1 MAKKRLQKKREATKT
16 AASKST
22 APVKEA
28 VKVEAE
34 TAKVE
39 TKKVEPVKVETKKV
53 EPAKVETTK
62 TEPVKVETK
71 KVDAVKVETSKTEPV
86 KVETKKVEPVKVE
99 TTKTEPLKVE
109 TAKTESVKIESHKE
123 DTAKVETSKTEAP
136 KVSAK
141 EAAAKIPARDDD
153 AIYCERLSRHLDELK
168 WLYCE
173 LYQDN
178 PYVTMHLND
187 LLTVLKKFYDMRSN
201 DLKESDI
208 RRAKDPKWYKRND
221 LTGMMMYVNAFAG
234 TLSGLEKKLDYVQ
247 ECHVNY
253 LHLMPLLESPKGR
266 SDGGY
271 AVADFRKVQEELGNM
286 DDFAHLT
293 SECHKRGIS
302 VCLDFVMN
310 HTSEDHE
317 WAKRARAGER
327 EYQDRYFFFDS
338 YDIPSLYEQ
347 TCPQVFPTTAP
358 GNFTWLDDIHKHVMT
373 TFYPYQWDL
382 NYANPAV
389 FVDMTKSILHLANLG
404 VEVFRIDAVPYIWK
418 QLGTTCRNLPQVH
431 TIVRMLRMVLECVC
445 PAVILKGE
453 VVMAPKELAAYFG
466 TPEKPECHMLYNV
479 STMVNLWGALASR
492 DTRLLKAQLDALHA
506 LPDNCWF
513 VNYLRCHDDIGW
525 GLDEAV
531 ENRLGIDPQKHKE
544 YLYHFYEGNFPG
556 SWAKGELY
564 NYDPAT
570 GDARSCGTTASL
582 CGVEQALEK
591 GDKTA
596 LDYAVKRDLLLH
608 TAMAFLQGFP
618 MLNCGDE
625 IAQLN
630 GWDYKNDPDRV
641 EDSRNL
647 HRTKFNW
654 ENAKQ
659 RTRKGTL
666 QNQLWQGMEQL
677 RQMRAD
683 PCFAPDAWVT
693 TWDSHN
699 PGVLALVR
707 KRGEETLVGLFNF
720 TEYPAGA
727 SLDALGGKYTTAD
740 GKTVWLA
747 DVELQPYQAL
757 LVKKA

>member
-1 MAKKRLQKKREATKT
+1 MKDQT
-16 AASKST
+16 AFST
-22 APVKEA
+22 RFAR
-28 VKVEAE
+28 
-34 TAKVE
+34 
-39 TKKVEPVKVETKKV
+39 
-53 EPAKVETTK
+53 
-62 TEPVKVETK
+62 
-71 KVDAVKVETSKTEPV
+71 
-86 KVETKKVEPVKVE
+86 
-99 TTKTEPLKVE
+99 
-109 TAKTESVKIESHKE
+109 HK
-123 DTAKVETSKTEAP
+123 
-136 KVSAK
+136 
-141 EAAAKIPARDDD
+141 
-153 AIYCERLSRHLDELK
+153 DELE
-168 WLYCE
+168 WLFME
-173 LYQDN
+173 LYHN
-178 PYVTMHLND
+178 REGLE
-187 LLTVLKKFYDMRSN
+187 VLEREMAEAYNARSAE
-201 DLKESDI
+201 LKALDKARS
-208 RRAKDPKWYKRND
+208 ADPEWYKRGNMFGMTMYTD
-221 LTGMMMYVNAFAG
+221 LFAG
-234 TLSGLEKKLDYVQ
+234 NLKELAKKLPYLKEQ
-247 ECHVNY
+247 KLTY
-253 LHLMPLLESPKGR
+253 LHLMPLLQMPHPHN
-266 SDGGY
+266 DGGY
-271 AVADFRKVQEELGNM
+271 AVEDFDTVDPALGTNKDLENLTRELRK
-286 DDFAHLT
+286 A
-293 SECHKRGIS
+293 GIS
-302 VCLDFVMN
+302 LCLDFVMN
-310 HTSEDHE
+310 HTASTHRWAMAAKAGDPWFQAYYHLYED
-317 WAKRARAGER
+317 RT
-327 EYQDRYFFFDS
+327 
-338 YDIPSLYEQ
+338 IPDQYEQ
-347 TCPQVFPTTAP
+347 TVPQVFPNTAP
-358 GNFTWLDDIHKHVMT
+358 GNFTWCEEMHKWVLT
-373 TFYPYQWDL
+373 TFHDYQWDL

-531 ENRLGIDPQKHKE
+531 EKRLGIDPQKHKE

-591 GDKTA
+591 DDKTA

-647 HRTKFNW
+647 HRSKFNW
-654 ENAKQ
+654 GIVKY
-659 RTRKGTL
+659 
-666 QNQLWQGMEQL
+666 
-677 RQMRAD
+677 
-683 PCFAPDAWVT
+683 P
-693 TWDSHN
+693 H
-699 PGVLALVR
+699 
-707 KRGEETLVGLFNF
+707 
-720 TEYPAGA
+720 PAGA
-727 SLDALGGKYTTAD
+727 PAGSTLGTVTSLAINVDSPKADAAADFINWCVSEDGAQAIAKTGTFPACGSSATSDIIKSTEGFPDDANSVDALTTSNVYLEMPYTQYASDIETILNAEHD
-740 GKTVWLA
+740 AIMTMSETVDEGIQNMNDQVPAVLG
-747 DVELQPYQAL
+747 
-757 LVKKA
+757 

>member
-1 MAKKRLQKKREATKT
+1 MAAKQEFESRFAKHKDELEWLFMELYHDREALHTL
-16 AASKST
+16 
-22 APVKEA
+22 
-28 VKVEAE
+28 EAE
-34 TAKVE
+34 MEQAWNARTA
-39 TKKVEPVKVETKKV
+39 
-53 EPAKVETTK
+53 
-62 TEPVKVETK
+62 
-71 KVDAVKVETSKTEPV
+71 
-86 KVETKKVEPVKVE
+86 
-99 TTKTEPLKVE
+99 
-109 TAKTESVKIESHKE
+109 
-123 DTAKVETSKTEAP
+123 
-136 KVSAK
+136 
-141 EAAAKIPARDDD
+141 
-153 AIYCERLSRHLDELK
+153 ELK
-168 WLYCE
+168 AL
-173 LYQDN
+173 D
-178 PYVTMHLND
+178 
-187 LLTVLKKFYDMRSN
+187 KARS
-201 DLKESDI
+201 
-208 RRAKDPKWYKRND
+208 ADPEWYKRGNMFGMTMYTD
-221 LTGMMMYVNAFAG
+221 LFAG
-234 TLSGLEKKLDYVQ
+234 NLKELAKKLPYLKEQ
-247 ECHVNY
+247 KLTY
-253 LHLMPLLESPKGR
+253 LHLMPLLQMPHPHN
-266 SDGGY
+266 DGGY
-271 AVADFRKVQEELGNM
+271 AVEDFDTVDPALGTNKDLENLTRELRKAD
-286 DDFAHLT
+286 
-293 SECHKRGIS
+293 IS
-302 VCLDFVMN
+302 LCLDFVMN
-310 HTSEDHE
+310 HTASTHR
-317 WAKRARAGER
+317 WAMAAKAGDAT
-327 EYQDRYFFFDS
+327 YQAYYHCYDDRT
-338 YDIPSLYEQ
+338 IPDQYEQ
-347 TCPQVFPTTAP
+347 TVPQVFPNTAP
-358 GNFTWLDDIHKHVMT
+358 GNFTWCEEMHKWVLT
-373 TFYPYQWDL
+373 TFHDYQWDL

-591 GDKTA
+591 NDTIA

-647 HRTKFNW
+647 HRSKFNW

-666 QNQLWQGMEQL
+666 QNALWQGMEEL
-677 RQMRAD
+677 RKMRAD
-683 PCFAPDAWVT
+683 ECFSPDAWVT

-699 PGVLALVR
+699 PGALALVR
-707 KRGEETLVGLFNF
+707 KRNDETLVGLFNF

>member
-1 MAKKRLQKKREATKT
+1 MN
-16 AASKST
+16 
-22 APVKEA
+22 
-28 VKVEAE
+28 
-34 TAKVE
+34 
-39 TKKVEPVKVETKKV
+39 TKKYLKYSFLPLVLMLGGLAFTACTDDIEGGKPVDEG
-53 EPAKVETTK
+53 AY
-62 TEPVKVETK
+62 
-71 KVDAVKVETSKTEPV
+71 DAVKRVDGMLLDVTSNKNESVIELRSDKYQTEV
-86 KVETKKVEPVKVE
+86 FFRLTKAPQKGVD
-99 TTKTEPLKVE
+99 
-109 TAKTESVKIESHKE
+109 VKIEV
-123 DTAKVETSKTEAP
+123 DPAYLETYNAEHGTEFQLFPAADVTIEREGKLLLAP
-136 KVSAK
+136 DEIRSVGVGITL
-141 EAAAKIPARDDD
+141 AAASELQEGVTYLLPLRATSSTEGITLSEKAQHAVYLVKDLRAQGD
-153 AIYCERLSRHLDELK
+153 AYKGPDAVRNVCYFEVNDT
-168 WLYCE
+168 
-173 LYQDN
+173 N
-178 PYVTMHLND
+178 PLNA
-187 LLTVLKKFYDMRSN
+187 LEFVLKDSGKLFFD
-201 DLKESDI
+201 DI
-208 RRAKDPKWYKRND
+208 ILFSANINYNAETGRVYVLNNPNVQFLLDNNEQFLQPLRKR
-221 LTGMMMYVNAFAG
+221 GM
-234 TLSGLEKKLDYVQ
+234 
-247 ECHVNY
+247 
-253 LHLMPLLESPKGR
+253 
-266 SDGGY
+266 
-271 AVADFRKVQEELGNM
+271 KVILGILGNHDAAGVAQLSDM
-286 DDFAHLT
+286 GCREFA
-293 SECHKRGIS
+293 
-302 VCLDFVMN
+302 
-310 HTSEDHE
+310 
-317 WAKRARAGER
+317 
-327 EYQDRYFFFDS
+327 
-338 YDIPSLYEQ
+338 
-347 TCPQVFPTTAP
+347 
-358 GNFTWLDDIHKHVMT
+358 
-373 TFYPYQWDL
+373 
-382 NYANPAV
+382 
-389 FVDMTKSILHLANLG
+389 
-404 VEVFRIDAVPYIWK
+404 
-418 QLGTTCRNLPQVH
+418 
-431 TIVRMLRMVLECVC
+431 
-445 PAVILKGE
+445 
-453 VVMAPKELAAYFG
+453 KELAAYFG

-479 STMVNLWGALASR
+479 STMVNLWSALASR

-506 LPDNCWF
+506 LPKNCWF

-564 NYDPAT
+564 NYDPVT

-591 GDKTA
+591 NDTIA

-647 HRTKFNW
+647 HRSKFNW

-666 QNQLWQGMEQL
+666 QNALWQGMEEL
-677 RQMRAD
+677 RKMRAD
-683 PCFAPDAWVT
+683 ECFSPDAWVT

>member
-1 MAKKRLQKKREATKT
+1 MHTNEILKYADNGMLADCSDIVEKDKFSEISLSNAMGSNGTLYAVPKDKDTVGLVYNKEMFD
-16 AASKST
+16 AAGV
-22 APVKEA
+22 AYP
-28 VKVEAE
+28 
-34 TAKVE
+34 
-39 TKKVEPVKVETKKV
+39 
-53 EPAKVETTK
+53 
-62 TEPVKVETK
+62 
-71 KVDAVKVETSKTEPV
+71 D
-86 KVETKKVEPVKVE
+86 
-99 TTKTEPLKVE
+99 
-109 TAKTESVKIESHKE
+109 ESWTW
-123 DTAKVETSKTEAP
+123 DDL
-136 KVSAK
+136 VSASEK
-141 EAAAKIPARDDD
+141 IYAATGKYVYMAYADDQLGYWNFVYQAGGYILNEDKTKAGFTQPATEK
-153 AIYCERLSRHLDELK
+153 A
-168 WLYCE
+168 
-173 LYQDN
+173 
-178 PYVTMHLND
+178 M
-187 LLTVLKKFYDMRSN
+187 KFY
-201 DLKESDI
+201 I
-208 RRAKDPKWYKRND
+208 
-221 LTGMMMYVNAFAG
+221 
-234 TLSGLEKKLDYVQ
+234 GLQ
-247 ECHVNY
+247 QNPHN
-253 LHLMPLLESPKGR
+253 
-266 SDGGY
+266 DGGY
-271 AVADFRKVQEELGNM
+271 AVEDFDTVDPALSTNKDLENLTRELRK
-286 DDFAHLT
+286 A
-293 SECHKRGIS
+293 GIS
-302 VCLDFVMN
+302 LCLDFVMN
-310 HTSEDHE
+310 HTASTHR
-317 WAKRARAGER
+317 WAMAAKAGDPWFQA
-327 EYQDRYFFFDS
+327 YYHLYDDRT
-338 YDIPSLYEQ
+338 IPDQYEQ
-347 TCPQVFPTTAP
+347 TVPQVFPNTAP
-358 GNFTWLDDIHKHVMT
+358 GNFTWCEEMHKWVLT
-373 TFYPYQWDL
+373 TFHDYQWDL

-404 VEVFRIDAVPYIWK
+404 VEVFRIDAVPYSWK

-647 HRTKFNW
+647 HRSRFNW
-654 ENAKQ
+654 EDAKQ

-727 SLDALGGKYTTAD
+727 SLDALGGRYKTAD

-747 DVELQPYQAL
+747 DVELKPYQAL
-757 LVKKA
+757 LVRR

>member
-1 MAKKRLQKKREATKT
+1 MTVEYQRRLEK
-16 AASKST
+16 
-22 APVKEA
+22 
-28 VKVEAE
+28 
-34 TAKVE
+34 
-39 TKKVEPVKVETKKV
+39 
-53 EPAKVETTK
+53 
-62 TEPVKVETK
+62 
-71 KVDAVKVETSKTEPV
+71 
-86 KVETKKVEPVKVE
+86 
-99 TTKTEPLKVE
+99 
-109 TAKTESVKIESHKE
+109 H
-123 DTAKVETSKTEAP
+123 
-136 KVSAK
+136 
-141 EAAAKIPARDDD
+141 
-153 AIYCERLSRHLDELK
+153 YDELK

-173 LYQDN
+173 LYPNGQGRFEELCAA
-178 PYVTMHLND
+178 M
-187 LLTVLKKFYDMRSN
+187 
-201 DLKESDI
+201 EQ
-208 RRAKDPKWYKRND
+208 WYKERNKKWKALD
-221 LTGMMMYVNAFAG
+221 RKREKQKDWYKSQKMLGMMLYIDAFADNI
-234 TLSGLEKKLDYVQ
+234 SGLEKKLDYLK
-247 ECHVNY
+247 ECNVNY
-253 LHLMPLLESPKGR
+253 LHLMPFLATPKGK

-271 AVADFRKVQEELGNM
+271 AVADYRTVQPSLGTM
-286 DDFAHLT
+286 EDLAAL
-293 SECHKRGIS
+293 SEKCHDQGMS
-302 VCLDFVMN
+302 LCMDFVMN

-317 WAKRARAGER
+317 WAKRALAGEK
-327 EYQDRYFFFDS
+327 EYQDRYFFFDN
-338 YDIPSLYEQ
+338 YDIPSEYEK

-358 GNFTWLDDIHKHVMT
+358 GNFTWREDCHKFVMT

-382 NYANPAV
+382 NYANSAV
-389 FVDMTKSILHLANLG
+389 FVDMTRSILHLANLG

-591 GDKTA
+591 DDKTA

-647 HRTKFNW
+647 HRSKFNW
-654 ENAKQ
+654 EDAKQ
-659 RTRKGTL
+659 RTQKGTL
-666 QNQLWQGMEQL
+666 QNRLWQGMEQL

-727 SLDALGGKYTTAD
+727 SLDALGGEYHTPEGTS
-740 GKTVWLA
+740 VWLA
-747 DVELQPYQAL
+747 DVELKPYQAL
-757 LVKKA
+757 LVKNK

>member
-1 MAKKRLQKKREATKT
+1 MAAKQEFESRFAKHKDELEWLFMELYHDREALHTL
-16 AASKST
+16 
-22 APVKEA
+22 
-28 VKVEAE
+28 EAE
-34 TAKVE
+34 MEQAWNARTA
-39 TKKVEPVKVETKKV
+39 
-53 EPAKVETTK
+53 
-62 TEPVKVETK
+62 
-71 KVDAVKVETSKTEPV
+71 
-86 KVETKKVEPVKVE
+86 
-99 TTKTEPLKVE
+99 
-109 TAKTESVKIESHKE
+109 
-123 DTAKVETSKTEAP
+123 
-136 KVSAK
+136 
-141 EAAAKIPARDDD
+141 
-153 AIYCERLSRHLDELK
+153 ELK
-168 WLYCE
+168 AL
-173 LYQDN
+173 D
-178 PYVTMHLND
+178 
-187 LLTVLKKFYDMRSN
+187 KARS
-201 DLKESDI
+201 
-208 RRAKDPKWYKRND
+208 ADPEWYKRGNMFGMTMYTD
-221 LTGMMMYVNAFAG
+221 LFAG
-234 TLSGLEKKLDYVQ
+234 NLKELAKKLPYLKEQ
-247 ECHVNY
+247 KLTY
-253 LHLMPLLESPKGR
+253 LHLMPLLQMPHPHN
-266 SDGGY
+266 DGGY
-271 AVADFRKVQEELGNM
+271 AVEDFDTVDPALGTNKDLENLTRELRKAD
-286 DDFAHLT
+286 
-293 SECHKRGIS
+293 IS
-302 VCLDFVMN
+302 LCLDFVMN
-310 HTSEDHE
+310 HTASTHR
-317 WAKRARAGER
+317 WAMAAKAGDAT
-327 EYQDRYFFFDS
+327 YQAYYHCYDDRT
-338 YDIPSLYEQ
+338 IPDQYEQ
-347 TCPQVFPTTAP
+347 TVPQVFPNTAP
-358 GNFTWLDDIHKHVMT
+358 GNFTWCEEMHKWVLT
-373 TFYPYQWDL
+373 TFHDYQWDL

-479 STMVNLWGALASR
+479 STMVNLWSALASR

-506 LPDNCWF
+506 LPKNCWF

-531 ENRLGIDPQKHKE
+531 EEKLGVDPQKHKE

-564 NYDPAT
+564 NYDPVT

-591 GDKTA
+591 GDNIA

-647 HRTKFNW
+647 HRSKFNW

-666 QNQLWQGMEQL
+666 QNALWQGMEEL
-677 RQMRAD
+677 RKMRAD
-683 PCFAPDAWVT
+683 ECFSPDAWVT